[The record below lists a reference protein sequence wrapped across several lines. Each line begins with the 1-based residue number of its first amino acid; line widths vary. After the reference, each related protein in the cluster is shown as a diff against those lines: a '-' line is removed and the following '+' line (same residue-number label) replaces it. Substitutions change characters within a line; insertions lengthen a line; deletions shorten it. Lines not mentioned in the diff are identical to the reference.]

1 MYTFCRES
9 CELSIYGKYIT
20 IHLQN
25 RELKDPEL
33 ITRQRALRTLCDYL
47 HDPEH
52 IAEALNVGK
61 NLAQPSSDQ
70 R

>member
-1 MYTFCRES
+1 MMYS
-9 CELSIYGKYIT
+9 CLYILT
-20 IHLQN
+20 IQN

-52 IAEALNVGK
+52 IAEALHVGK
-61 NLAQPSSDQ
+61 DLVDRSAL
-70 R
+70 